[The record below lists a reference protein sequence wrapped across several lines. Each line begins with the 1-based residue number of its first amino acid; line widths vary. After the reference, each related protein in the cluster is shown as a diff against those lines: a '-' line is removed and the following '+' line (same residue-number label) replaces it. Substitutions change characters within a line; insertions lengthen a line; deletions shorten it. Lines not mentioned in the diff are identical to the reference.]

1 MDRENLTDPFRATQ
15 DAIEAAGLLDASCVL
30 QLPTGAGKTYLAQQ
44 ASIRAV
50 LNGRRVAYLCP
61 LRALARE
68 LAPSWRTGP
77 ALAAAG
83 VGVFTGEMGL
93 DADEGEARSPRDVA
107 VGVFTAEK
115 FDAYLRAWETN
126 LDWLATV
133 DLLVVDEL
141 HLLGAGRRG
150 ATLEGVITRLRSVN
164 PYVRVMALSATLG
177 NLNELATWLGA
188 TPFHSNRRPIPLAWR
203 IETFKAG
210 TDAMRG
216 KAEIVVD
223 EVRLTRDQGGQSLVF
238 VQSRPRTETLAG
250 VLVEAGLRAAAHHAG
265 LPRAQR
271 ERVEAAFRAG
281 ELDAIVCTP
290 TLAVGVNMP
299 CRKAILH
306 DLQRFE
312 RGEWVDLD
320 VNEVWQIAGRAGRR
334 GLDAAGEVVLLAPQH
349 NQKAARRFID
359 GRFEPIRSQLTDAA
373 ALAEQVLV
381 VIGSGIARTEAQ
393 LQRVLARSLY
403 AHQCA
408 HYAPGKIHEA
418 VDAML
423 AAGMLEAEDGRLRA
437 TRLGRIAVRCQ
448 LSPATVRVWRSA
460 VERLGPSLSYLDALM
475 LVCAAAEFNARI
487 RASEDDLDFVT
498 AACNAE
504 PARLRSIPLGEWAGL
519 LGQRDGRELVGAAKT
534 AVMLRT
540 WSRVGDMDEACAA
553 TGDDPWA
560 LEEARKEAVRLL
572 GALRLLSEC
581 DTQEGEGGGTPTD
594 EALLP
599 ERLAALQAMICTG
612 LDEAGATLAL
622 LEGVGPKL
630 ARRLIG
636 AGITDIEDFAL
647 ADAED
652 VARIEGISLA
662 RATRWIAEAD
672 AFVARGGAQ
681 RLRQAYHTGATRLVA
696 SGGEDG
702 AGVDFYRW
710 RRAQTLNIEAT
721 GADFIVSGGAQPHRV
736 TGDAS
741 HCDCADFAKGHL
753 CKHLIAVRHH
763 RADPS
768 VPRFDQPFP
777 SIEPVSLA
785 DLWRQSRS
793 FR

>member
-1 MDRENLTDPFRATQ
+1 MDRNALTDPFHATQ
-15 DAIEAAGLLDASCVL
+15 DAINAAGLLDASCVL
-30 QLPTGAGKTYLAQQ
+30 QLPTGAGKTFLARE
-44 ASIRAV
+44 ASNRIV
-50 LNGRRVAYLCP
+50 LNGLRVAYLCP

-68 LAPSWRTGP
+68 LAQSWRGEP

-93 DADEGEARSPRDVA
+93 DAEEGEARSPRDVA
-107 VGVFTAEK
+107 VGIYTAEK
-115 FDAYLRAWETN
+115 FDAYARGWEAN
-126 LDWLATV
+126 LDWLATL

-141 HLLGAGRRG
+141 HLLGTGRRG

-177 NLNELATWLGA
+177 NRDELATWLGA
-188 TPFHSNRRPIPLAWR
+188 TPYHSDRRPIPLAWR

-223 EVRLTRDQGGQSLVF
+223 EVRRTRDQGGQSLVF

-250 VLVEAGLRAAAHHAG
+250 VLGEAGLRAAAHHAG
-265 LPRAQR
+265 LPRSQR

-290 TLAVGVNMP
+290 TLAVGVNLP

-334 GLDAAGEVVLLAPQH
+334 GLDTAGEVVLLAPQH
-349 NQKAARRFID
+349 NQKAARRYID
-359 GRFEPIRSQLTDAA
+359 GRFEPIRSQLIDAA

-381 VIGSGIARTEAQ
+381 VIGSGLARTEAQ

-408 HYAPGKIHEA
+408 HYAAAKIHEA
-418 VDAML
+418 LDAML
-423 AAGMLEAEDGRLRA
+423 AAGMLEAEEGRLRA

-448 LSPATVRVWRSA
+448 LSPATVRTWRA
-460 VERLGPSLSYLDALM
+460 AFERLGQSLSYLDALL

-487 RASEDDLDFVT
+487 RASEEELDFVT

-504 PARLRSIPLGEWAGL
+504 PARLRSIPLGEWAAL

-534 AVMLRT
+534 AVMLRA
-540 WSRVGDMDEACAA
+540 WSRGGDMNEACAA

-581 DTQEGEGGGTPTD
+581 DTQEGEGGAPSD

-630 ARRLIG
+630 ARRLID
-636 AGITDIEDFAL
+636 AGVGDIEDFAL
-647 ADAED
+647 ADAEEI
-652 VARIEGISLA
+652 ARIDGISLA

-696 SGGEDG
+696 SGGEGG
-702 AGVDFYRW
+702 AEVDFYRW
-710 RRAQTLNIEAT
+710 RRAQTLDIEPA

-736 TGDAS
+736 AGDGS

-763 RADPS
+763 RGDAA
-768 VPRFDQPFP
+768 VPRFDQAFP